1 LPHSYATVLGASRL
15 LLRILRVLNLITGAL
30 LIACFLG
37 SFLFE
42 PVFREFFS
50 KQPPRIGP
58 GLLIPVLRV
67 WMVLTLPAIAAVHL
81 SLTRLLEMVGTVRA
95 GDPFVP
101 ENAVRMKTIAW
112 CTLGLQLFDLLCG
125 AMVAAM
131 NAAGSRMDWSFSA
144 TGWLAVVLLFVL
156 ARVFE
161 EGTRIRADLEA
172 MI

>member
-1 LPHSYATVLGASRL
+1 LPDTYSAALGLSRL
-15 LLRILRVLNLITGAL
+15 LLQLLRALNLAVGAALAVCLAASFVFETAFLDFFTKGPARIDPAWMMPILRIWVVLA
-30 LIACFLG
+30 A
-37 SFLFE
+37 
-42 PVFREFFS
+42 PV
-50 KQPPRIGP
+50 
-58 GLLIPVLRV
+58 
-67 WMVLTLPAIAAVHL
+67 IAAVHVQL
-81 SLTRLLEMVGTVRA
+81 SRLLDMVATVRA

-112 CTLGLQLFDLLCG
+112 CLLLIQVFDLLNG
-125 AMVAAM
+125 AMVSLM

-144 TGWLAVVLLFVL
+144 TGWLALVLLFVL